1 MSDKAAS
8 DLRAKGSDPVFSEMT
23 AQYLLD
29 REHTSVSKW
38 REKLEDAVMA
48 DNIGLVLDYS
58 LGRLLYVKHQ
68 NGLTAFPLTTNHG
81 TCGAR

>member
-8 DLRAKGSDPVFSEMT
+8 NLYAKGSDPVSSERT

-29 REHTSVSKW
+29 REHTSASKW
-38 REKLEDAVMA
+38 REKMEDAIMT

-58 LGRLLYVKHQ
+58 LGQLLYVTHQ
-68 NGLTAFPLTTNHG
+68 NGLTILP
-81 TCGAR
+81 